1 MLSSSDLG
9 KLSRKRTLR
18 SSNPGRDASVPGK
31 RLMSVLQLNIQSASP
46 ILASAMLTGVARRKL
61 KHFSAK

>member
-18 SSNPGRDASVPGK
+18 SSNPGKDASVLAR
-31 RLMSVLQLNIQSASP
+31 RLMRVLHLDIQSASP
-46 ILASAMLTGVARRKL
+46 ILASAILTGVARRKL
-61 KHFSAK
+61 KHF

>member
-18 SSNPGRDASVPGK
+18 SSNPGKDASVLGGQ
-31 RLMSVLQLNIQSASP
+31 LLSVLQLDVQSASP

-61 KHFSAK
+61 KHF

>member
-18 SSNPGRDASVPGK
+18 SSNPGKDASVLGG
-31 RLMSVLQLNIQSASP
+31 RLMGVLHLDIQSASP

-61 KHFSAK
+61 KHF

>member
-18 SSNPGRDASVPGK
+18 SSNPGKDASVLGGRWMRVPH
-31 RLMSVLQLNIQSASP
+31 LDVQSASP

-61 KHFSAK
+61 KHF

>member
-18 SSNPGRDASVPGK
+18 SSNPGIDASVLEG
-31 RLMSVLQLNIQSASP
+31 RLMIVPHLDVQSASP

-61 KHFSAK
+61 KHF